1 MWALLQVISIIGSVC
16 GILYCCFCVLT
27 AINFRSRKRED
38 VGSNFTPPVSVLKP
52 LCGVDPHAYESLRSH
67 CVQHYSD
74 FEIIFGVG
82 NPHDPILPAVERLMG
97 EFPNVSIRLAV
108 CPKVSGMNFKVSNLL
123 QMLPLA
129 RYEYVLIN
137 DSDICVPAD
146 YLRRV
151 AGPLENASV
160 GMVTCLYRG
169 IAADTIGSRMES
181 LGISSDFAPGVL
193 CANQLESGMHFAL
206 GSTMAF
212 RRRTLNAIG
221 GLEALAD
228 YLADD
233 YELGNRI
240 TKAGLRVE
248 LADCVVEH
256 YLADY
261 SLSAFFQ
268 HQMRW
273 ARTIRSSR
281 PGGYAGLVF
290 TFAIPW
296 SVLATLASRGATWA
310 WILLS
315 TAVIFRLAVAFVFRI
330 VVLRDRQVWRDLWLL
345 PGRDCVALLIWVAC
359 YMGHQVVW
367 RGKKF
372 ELANGKLRPA

>member
-82 NPHDPILPAVERLMG
+82 NPHDPILPAVERVMG
-97 EFPNVSIRLAV
+97 EFPKVSIRLAV

-169 IAADTIGSRMES
+169 IAADTI
-181 LGISSDFAPGVL
+181 V
-193 CANQLESGMHFAL
+193 
-206 GSTMAF
+206 F

-261 SLSAFFQ
+261 SLAAFFQ

-310 WILLS
+310 WILLA
-315 TAVIFRLAVAFVFRI
+315 TALIFRLAVAFVFRI

-345 PGRDCVALLIWVAC
+345 PARDCVALLIWVAC